1 MKLLSLIAIVT
12 LVMLALALV
21 ATTEVV
27 AGDSLNGIWDPETD
41 RISPD
46 LRQRLEKATTG
57 EFVSVILFMKEQFNL
72 VSATE
77 QQRWNSFSR
86 QARHDL
92 VTAAL
97 KDFSLRNQAE
107 LRATLESAR
116 ANNVV
121 ASFTGYWI
129 ANAMRVRATRDF
141 ILSLADRNE
150 IGAIVEDLP
159 PQSLYIPNIP
169 EDATS
174 VAGTT
179 SALRVVGADDMWQ
192 LGYTGAG
199 RLVASFDSGVDG
211 SHPALASSWRGLTH
225 SSAESWFD
233 PVYEETLPHW
243 ESSLSSGSH
252 GTNTLGIIVGKND
265 ATGDTTGVAF
275 GAQWI
280 HAMVVDVPGANILE
294 AFQWAADPDGNPATV
309 ADVPDAINNSWGYT
323 PASLGC
329 ADYFYAAI
337 DNVEALGAVVVF
349 AAGNEGPGSSTLRNP
364 ANRASTPFN
373 SFSVGGTDTLG
384 TSIWS
389 GSSRGPSTCNGTSI
403 KPEICAPGLQVRST
417 NAGSATYGLHTGTSF
432 AAPFVTG
439 AVALLREYNPN
450 ATVDEIKAALINSA
464 TDRGSVGDDN
474 TFGHGLLNIPG
485 ALALMPPLSDINII
499 VADVL
504 PDSAIEGSVVNAV
517 VELRNLGL
525 GTLGVT
531 GQLSSADA
539 GLSIVDGFASFG
551 DLAGGASGDNSSN
564 PFVLQIAPGI
574 PDGTILQCELSIEAG
589 AGSYTAQRKF
599 AIRIGDRLFKA
610 SYTHDGDSCK
620 FTISN
625 YASYGLATGSALEKQ
640 GVGFTYPASGTNN
653 LFQCGLLLGISSTA
667 VADGITNQAL
677 TVERDFQVA
686 PGGNLITVAPGVA
699 GDVETISRFNDQG
712 RFMPIGLEIQQRTIE
727 FNGAVDGNFVI
738 MQYVIQNT
746 SDSTLANL
754 HVGIY
759 CDWDFAWGSGSRDV
773 VNFSRP
779 ENLGYMRDNS
789 NPIYRG
795 TSVVSAQGAT
805 EFRAI
810 NNSAAVYD
818 GITESEKFTFL
829 TAGLVDT
836 ASTSVQDHSYMISV
850 GPISLAPQQQDTVAF
865 AMLGASSLTRLREAA
880 SRAGEM
886 YTAASSYVP
895 GDADG
900 SGIVTISDAVFL
912 INYIFGGG
920 PAPNP
925 LAAGDADC
933 SGIVSISDA
942 VYIINY
948 IFGGGPAPC
957 SP

>member
-1 MKLLSLIAIVT
+1 MKLLSHLAIIVLVVLASTLPAMADVT
-12 LVMLALALV
+12 PIDA
-21 ATTEVV
+21 
-27 AGDSLNGIWDPETD
+27 WDPETD
-41 RISPD
+41 RISPE
-46 LRQRLEKATTG
+46 LRVRMKSLAVG
-57 EFVSVILFMKEQFNL
+57 EYISVIVFMKEQL
-72 VSATE
+72 DLSATAE
-77 QQRWNSFSR
+77 SQRWNSYGR
-86 QARHDL
+86 QARHSL
-92 VTAAL
+92 VTSAL
-97 KDFSLRNQAE
+97 KEVSASSQAGLRDI
-107 LRATLESAR
+107 LESGR
-116 ANNVV
+116 TTNNVD
-121 ASFTGYWI
+121 SYTGYWI
-129 ANAMRVRATRDF
+129 ANAMRIRATRDF
-141 ILSLADRNE
+141 VSSLADRSE
-150 IGAIVEDLP
+150 IGAIIADLP
-159 PQSLYIPNIP
+159 PQSLYIPDLAQ
-169 EDATS
+169 DATS
-174 VAGTT
+174 ATGTT

-211 SHPALASSWRGLTH
+211 SHPALAPSWRGLTH

-233 PVYEETLPHW
+233 PVYEELLPHW
-243 ESSLSSGSH
+243 ESSLVSGSH

-294 AFQWAADPDGNPATV
+294 AFQWAADPDGNPATI
-309 ADVPDAINNSWGYT
+309 ADVPDVINNSWGYT
-323 PASLGC
+323 PANLGC

-337 DNVEALGAVVVF
+337 DNVEALGTVVVF

-364 ANRASTPFN
+364 ANRASTPLN
-373 SFSVGGTDTLG
+373 SFAVGGTDTLG

-389 GSSRGPSTCNGTSI
+389 GSSRGPSTCNGTAI

-417 NAGSATYGLHTGTSF
+417 NAGSASYGLHTGTSF
-432 AAPFVTG
+432 AAPFVSG

-450 ATVDEIKAALINSA
+450 ATVDEIKTALINSA
-464 TDRGSVGDDN
+464 IDRGTAGEDN

-485 ALALMPPLSDINII
+485 ALALMPPASAVNIV
-499 VADVL
+499 VADIL
-504 PDSAIEGSVVNAV
+504 PDSGAAGSTINAV
-517 VELRNLGL
+517 IELKNLGL

-531 GQLSSADA
+531 GQLSNADA
-539 GLSIVDGFASFG
+539 GLTIVDGFASFG
-551 DLAGGASGDNSSN
+551 DLAGEAVGDNSSN
-564 PFVLQIAPGI
+564 PFVVQVAPGI
-574 PDGTILQCELSIEAG
+574 PDGTILHCDLTIEAG
-589 AGSYTAQRKF
+589 AGSYMAQRSF
-599 AIRIGDRLFKA
+599 ALRIGDRLAKS
-610 SYTHDGDSCK
+610 SYTHEVDSCK

-640 GVGFTYPASGTNN
+640 GAGFVYPANGTNN
-653 LFQCGLLLGISSTA
+653 LFQCGLLLGISPNA

-677 TVERDFQVA
+677 AVERDFQVA
-686 PGGNLITVAPGVA
+686 PGGNLTTLVPGA
-699 GDVETISRFNDQG
+699 IGDTETISRFSDKG
-712 RFMPIGLEIQQRTIE
+712 RFYPLGLEVQQRTIE
-727 FNGAVDGNFVI
+727 FAGATDGNYVI

-746 SDSTLANL
+746 SDSTFANL

-773 VNFSRP
+773 VNFSRT
-779 ENLGYMRDNS
+779 EHLGYMRDNS
-789 NPIYRG
+789 NPVYRG
-795 TSVVSAQGAT
+795 TSVVSDQGAT

-810 NNSAAVYD
+810 NNSASVYD

-829 TAGLVDT
+829 TSGIVDT
-836 ASTSVQDHSYMISV
+836 ASTSVQDHSYLIAV
-850 GPISLAPQQQDTVAF
+850 GPLSLAPQQQDTVAF
-865 AMLGASSLTRLREAA
+865 AMIGASSLLRLREAA
-880 SRAGEM
+880 SRARDL
-886 YTAASSYVP
+886 YSSAASFVA

-920 PAPNP
+920 PAPSP

-957 SP
+957 TP

>member
-1 MKLLSLIAIVT
+1 MKPLSLLAIIVLVVLASTLPVT
-12 LVMLALALV
+12 AEV
-21 ATTEVV
+21 APSN
-27 AGDSLNGIWDPETD
+27 AWDPETD
-41 RISPD
+41 RISPE
-46 LRQRLEKATTG
+46 LRIRLQSLAIG
-57 EFVSVILFMKEQFNL
+57 EFVSVIVFMKEQL
-72 VSATE
+72 DLRATAE
-77 QQRWNSFSR
+77 SQRWNSFSR
-86 QARHDL
+86 QARHAL
-92 VTAAL
+92 VISAL
-97 KDFSLRNQAE
+97 KEISSSNQAGLRNI
-107 LRATLESAR
+107 LESGRSTNSVDSYTA
-116 ANNVV
+116 
-121 ASFTGYWI
+121 YWI
-129 ANAMRVRATRDF
+129 ANAMRIRATKDF
-141 ILSLADRNE
+141 ISSLADRSE
-150 IGAIVEDLP
+150 IGAIIEDLP
-159 PQSLYIPNIP
+159 PQSLYIP
-169 EDATS
+169 ELAQDATS
-174 VAGTT
+174 ATGTT

-211 SHPALASSWRGLTH
+211 SHPALAPSWRGLTH

-233 PVYEETLPHW
+233 PVYEELLPHW

-309 ADVPDAINNSWGYT
+309 ADVPDVINNSWGYT

-337 DNVEALGAVVVF
+337 DNVEALGTVVVF

-364 ANRASTPFN
+364 ANRASTPLN

-389 GSSRGPSTCNGTSI
+389 GSSRGPSTCNGTAI
-403 KPEICAPGLQVRST
+403 KPEISAPGLQVRST

-450 ATVDEIKAALINSA
+450 ATVDEIKTALMNSA
-464 TDRGSVGDDN
+464 IDRGTTGEDN

-485 ALALMPPLSDINII
+485 ALALMPPVSAVNIV

-504 PDSAIEGSVVNAV
+504 PDSGAAGSTVNAV
-517 VELRNLGL
+517 IELRNLGL

-531 GQLSSADA
+531 GQLSNADA
-539 GLSIVDGFASFG
+539 GLTIVDGFASFG

-564 PFVLQIAPGI
+564 PFVVQVALGI
-574 PDGTILQCELSIEAG
+574 PDGTILHCDLTIEAG
-589 AGSYTAQRKF
+589 AGSYTAQRSF
-599 AIRIGDRLFKA
+599 ALRVGDRLMKS
-610 SYTHDGDSCK
+610 SYTHEVDSCK
-620 FTISN
+620 FTVSN

-640 GVGFTYPASGTNN
+640 GAGFVYPANGSNN
-653 LFQCGLLLGISSTA
+653 LFQCGLLLGISPNA

-677 TVERDFQVA
+677 AVERDFQVA
-686 PGGNLITVAPGVA
+686 PGGNMTTLVPGA
-699 GDVETISRFNDQG
+699 IGDVETISRFSDKG
-712 RFMPIGLEIQQRTIE
+712 RFMPIGIDVQQRTIE
-727 FNGAVDGNFVI
+727 FAGAADGNYVI

-746 SDSTLANL
+746 SDSALANL

-773 VNFSRP
+773 VNFSRA
-779 ENLGYMRDNS
+779 EHLGYMRDNS
-789 NPIYRG
+789 NPVYRG
-795 TSVVSAQGAT
+795 TSVVSDQGAT

-810 NNSAAVYD
+810 NNSASVYD

-829 TAGLVDT
+829 TAGLIDT
-836 ASTSVQDHSYMISV
+836 ASTSVQDHSYLIAV
-850 GPISLAPQQQDTVAF
+850 GPLTLTPQQQDTVAF
-865 AMLGASSLTRLREAA
+865 AMIGASNLARLREAA
-880 SRAGEM
+880 DRARDL
-886 YTAASSYVP
+886 YLNSTSFVA

-900 SGIVTISDAVFL
+900 SGLVTISDAVFL

-933 SGIVSISDA
+933 SGIVTISDA

-948 IFGGGPAPC
+948 IFGGGPPPC